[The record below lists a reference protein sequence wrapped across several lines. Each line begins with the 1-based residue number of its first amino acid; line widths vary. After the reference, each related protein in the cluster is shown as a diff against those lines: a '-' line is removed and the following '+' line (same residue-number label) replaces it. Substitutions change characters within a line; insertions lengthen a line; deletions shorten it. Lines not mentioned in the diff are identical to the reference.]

1 MLKITKS
8 INLQGQSL
16 IDGETAI
23 SLNANIS
30 QDGVGSTSINQN
42 VMNSKLYTENKKE
55 CRNDSQQFQEAVWKV
70 EDQLALEQEP
80 IKK

>member
-23 SLNANIS
+23 SLNANIT
-30 QDGVGSTSINQN
+30 QDGVRSTSINQN
-42 VMNSKLYTENKKE
+42 VMNSKLYNENKKE
-55 CRNDSQQFQEAVWKV
+55 CRNDSHQFQEAVWKV
-70 EDQLALEQEP
+70 EDQLVLEQEP

>member
-42 VMNSKLYTENKKE
+42 VMNSKFYTENRKE
-55 CRNDSQQFQEAVWKV
+55 CRDDSRQFQEAVWKV
-70 EDQLALEQEP
+70 EDQLVLEQEP